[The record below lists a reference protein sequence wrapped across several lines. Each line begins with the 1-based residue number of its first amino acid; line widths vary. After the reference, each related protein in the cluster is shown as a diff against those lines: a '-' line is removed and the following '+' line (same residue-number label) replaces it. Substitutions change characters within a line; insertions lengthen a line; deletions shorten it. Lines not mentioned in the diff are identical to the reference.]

1 MIDRKRLLALDYY
14 KKEHFS
20 GSDSERNMRYRI
32 ERYVPPVPEDTAE
45 GGGDAGVDAG
55 SNSKSSAAGASSEPV
70 FRATIWPEP
79 YSYEATDPGLFIT
92 HDEPFCEEGLC
103 ALVDWMNTRDFL

>member
-32 ERYVPPVPEDTAE
+32 ERYVPP
-45 GGGDAGVDAG
+45 
-55 SNSKSSAAGASSEPV
+55 ASSEPV

>member
-32 ERYVPPVPEDTAE
+32 ERVEIKDDE
-45 GGGDAGVDAG
+45 
-55 SNSKSSAAGASSEPV
+55 NSSYM
-70 FRATIWPEP
+70 FRATLWPEP
-79 YSYEATDPGLFIT
+79 YSYEATDPSLFIT
-92 HDEPFCEEGLC
+92 HDEEFGEEGLN
-103 ALVDWMNTRDFL
+103 ALVDWMNAQSFVS